1 MSIVKTRMERRIKRA
16 RKKIFGTAERPRMA
30 FKKSLKY
37 LYAQIIDDTTGRSLG
52 VYTTA
57 SLDFK
62 DLKSRK
68 NIAAAIKLGEY
79 AGKKLADKKIGQ
91 IVFDRRGRRY
101 HGVVKSFAEAL
112 RKTGLTF

>member
-37 LYAQIIDDTTGRSLG
+37 LYAQAIDDTAGKSLG
-52 VYTTA
+52 IFTTA
-57 SLDFK
+57 SSDFK

-68 NIAAAIKLGEY
+68 NVAAAVRLGEY
-79 AGKKLADKKIGQ
+79 AGKKLSDKKIAR

-112 RKTGLTF
+112 RKTGLAF